1 MSEVTSTLSA
11 SEQAHIDSG
20 GETPIEPTTAE
31 VGNTEEAK
39 EEKEEVA
46 EPVTKEPQK
55 TVPLAALHEERARIK
70 KMQAE
75 MVELR
80 QQTQLGN
87 QRLEQIIQAAQQR
100 QAPQVPTL
108 EENPVANF
116 DHRTRQLEQQLH
128 EQAQRNQQ
136 YEQGRQ
142 QEQQY
147 RQLQQHVGSQIQE
160 YAQTAPDIGDAIG
173 HLQTVDMQAL
183 LALGHDEATAQQM
196 VTRHHDELIVNL
208 ARQGVNIPERLHAL
222 AKARGYTA
230 KSQAPDGQ
238 QKIQA
243 VQKGT
248 AAAKSLGGG
257 GAVSNG
263 LSLQALAAMSS
274 EEFSEAT
281 SGKNE
286 SAWRKLMGG

>member
-1 MSEVTSTLSA
+1 MSEVTSTLSV

-20 GETPIEPTTAE
+20 GETPIEPTTAVVE
-31 VGNTEEAK
+31 NTEPTTTEEAT
-39 EEKEEVA
+39 EPA
-46 EPVTKEPQK
+46 ETKEPQK
-55 TVPLAALHEERARIK
+55 TVPLAALHEERAK
-70 KMQAE
+70 AKE
-75 MVELR
+75 MRQRLAHLE

-100 QAPQVPTL
+100 NAPQVPTL
-108 EENPVANF
+108 EENPVSHF
-116 DHRTRQLEQQLH
+116 DHRTRVLEARLQ
-128 EQAQRNQQ
+128 EQEQRNQQ
-136 YEQGRQ
+136 YEQREQ
-142 QEQQY
+142 QTYQY
-147 RQLQQHVGSQIQE
+147 RQLQQHIGSQIQE

-173 HLQTVDMQAL
+173 HLQTADVQAL

-196 VTRHHDELIVNL
+196 VTRHHDELVVNL
-208 ARQGVNIPERLHAL
+208 VRQGVNIPERLLAL
-222 AKARGYTA
+222 AKARGYA
-230 KSQAPDGQ
+230 PKAQAPDGA
-238 QKIQA
+238 QKLQA

-274 EEFSEAT
+274 EEFEEAT

-286 SAWRKLMGG
+286 PAWRKLMGG